1 MLSFKEHIAE
11 EIHAPGTKVAFPHKG
26 KMTSGKVVRFQKGSL
41 HQAAHYVIYHGEYQ
55 SAEVPPHKVE
65 KYTPLGEAVDPKFE
79 RATKTSYHYTGKI
92 NGKTYVVPHSYNY
105 EQKTSDKV
113 TPMHHHI
120 VVSLNHVIHNNP
132 SLKPEEHARI
142 HQHILDIHGGQESAK
157 TVIHEALRKNLRSQS
172 DIDKFASRGRAAK
185 NLLGLPQSLGK
196 LVREAINHGDEVQI
210 SDHYGLDRR
219 QRGIVLH
226 PNKVRTNGRG
236 VPTDVPGAYKPVDH
250 KKEHVVKL
258 HNGSHAVV
266 PKRLLTK
273 VLKEETEKPVKGT
286 PEYQKERDKY
296 RHAALAAS
304 RKAATLAFAKKHHI
318 INETEDTMNEGAKSF
333 HDVATLRQTK
343 VAKQSLRMPDAM
355 LGVMGGGSKEDARA
369 HLKKMGWTDKQIHQ
383 HEHGLNERTLTPAED
398 NKKEEMVMSM
408 KKNIQGFKERYG
420 DKAKSVM
427 YATATKNAKRLA
439 EEPEQLK
446 ELSDAAK
453 QFVHHREHYWKLAK
467 GSSKENPYGPT
478 QTQRQQMNVH
488 SKEMAR
494 HHKNMAPAEQ
504 HRAHT
509 GSYVSSASKRLG
521 GGSAKED
528 KEYVHEAAAP
538 FIKSQLVNEELHAY
552 DVHHKGKHI
561 DTIFYGHHEDPEDV
575 KRSLVHHDGY
585 HPDIKVTKERKTT
598 KEEVETVKEEALKPL
613 TKYSYVPNR
622 GHFVGG
628 TKGTKSFQKHQT
640 EYLKRKKLG
649 GGVKEEVEQLDELSK
664 GTLKSYIKKA
674 VPDLKHH
681 AGMSGYYTG
690 KPMYRSSQLRDNTAQ
705 AMKSHDRKEKTR
717 SVGISSAASKM
728 EESSGTLKTV
738 KSVLNEAFTRRH
750 FKQIAELI
758 KGHTD
763 AKTRQRLA
771 DTHAAAFEKD
781 NPRFD
786 HARFHAAAGTV
797 HKKD

>member
-1 MLSFKEHIAE
+1 MLSFKEHTKKKCAGC
-11 EIHAPGTKVAFPHKG
+11 GTTKSFDVNNARNKFCRECQKIDPESLKG
-26 KMTSGKVVRFQKGSL
+26 KSTGLYK
-41 HQAAHYVIYHGEYQ
+41 E
-55 SAEVPPHKVE
+55 
-65 KYTPLGEAVDPKFE
+65 TVDPKFE
-79 RATKTSYHYTGKI
+79 RATKTEYHYTGRI
-92 NGKTYVVPHSYNY
+92 NNKSYVVPHSYNY

-113 TPMHHHI
+113 TPMHHHV
-120 VVSLNHVIHNNP
+120 VVSLNHTIHNNP
-132 SLKPEEHARI
+132 SLTPEEHARVNS
-142 HQHILDIHGGQESAK
+142 HILDIHGGQESAK

-226 PNKVRTNGRG
+226 PSKVRTNGRG

-273 VLKEETEKPVKGT
+273 VLKEEPMIQEGRPIRGDVF
-286 PEYQKERDKY
+286 
-296 RHAALAAS
+296 RHHIE
-304 RKAATLAFAKKHHI
+304 FIAKK
-318 INETEDTMNEGAKSF
+318 
-333 HDVATLRQTK
+333 TLH
-343 VAKQSLRMPDAM
+343 MPDAM
-355 LGVMGGGSKEDARA
+355 VGVMGGPNKEEARA

-383 HEHGLNERTLTPAED
+383 HEHELNERTLTPAED

-427 YATATKNAKRLA
+427 YATATKHAKELA
-439 EEPEQLK
+439 ESEQL
-446 ELSDAAK
+446 D
-453 QFVHHREHYWKLAK
+453 
-467 GSSKENPYGPT
+467 
-478 QTQRQQMNVH
+478 
-488 SKEMAR
+488 
-494 HHKNMAPAEQ
+494 
-504 HRAHT
+504 
-509 GSYVSSASKRLG
+509 
-521 GGSAKED
+521 
-528 KEYVHEAAAP
+528 
-538 FIKSQLVNEELHAY
+538 EEGLHAY
-552 DVHHKGKHI
+552 KVIHKGKEI
-561 DTIFYGHHEDPEDV
+561 DKIFYGSHQDPEDV

-598 KEEVETVKEEALKPL
+598 KKPFKDPGL
-613 TKYSYVPNR
+613 ADQFSGR
-622 GHFVGG
+622 HDQG
-628 TKGTKSFQKHQT
+628 KHHANSPI
-640 EYLKRKKLG
+640 R
-649 GGVKEEVEQLDELSK
+649 KEEVEQLDELSK

-717 SVGISSAASKM
+717 SAGISSAASKL